1 MTPKAPR
8 IVALALLVL
17 ATGGAHAKKKKS
29 SDADAEPDGSARMQ
43 VEIDADASN
52 TVKKNPELAAEEAAA
67 RAGMAREISD
77 ALTDVMAVL
86 QHGSDSSK
94 DAGLERM
101 IHLSMGSSH
110 AGPEQA
116 RMFRSAAV
124 AGGAVSAI
132 VEVLG
137 AADPRRQ
144 FLAANALYALAIDDP
159 TSDADN
165 FVSLE
170 ICQSGAVK
178 PLVKLLGSEEEPVQS
193 AATGALSAL
202 AENPTCQQMIAGA
215 GAIAPLVQMATFA
228 GDMNKLGAVGTL
240 DVLSLNNPSV
250 HNQLRESG
258 AQKVLDGL
266 GTMGSGLL
274 RDEAGALGKRLG
286 AQSAAEM
293 SRGAHVKAA
302 KATRVRYDNVR
313 RKAIQMMGGW
323 ERGHGASGRGRGR
336 GGPDDE
342 E

>member
-1 MTPKAPR
+1 MAP
-8 IVALALLVL
+8 A
-17 ATGGAHAKKKKS
+17 
-29 SDADAEPDGSARMQ
+29 GSAR
-43 VEIDADASN
+43 V
-52 TVKKNPELAAEEAAA
+52 
-67 RAGMAREISD
+67 
-77 ALTDVMAVL
+77 
-86 QHGSDSSK
+86 
-94 DAGLERM
+94 
-101 IHLSMGSSH
+101 
-110 AGPEQA
+110 
-116 RMFRSAAV
+116 AV
-124 AGGAVSAI
+124 AISVNNVAFF
-132 VEVLG
+132 LG
-137 AADPRRQ
+137 
-144 FLAANALYALAIDDP
+144 LGKALFYSFP
-159 TSDADN
+159 VDAR
-165 FVSLE
+165 
-170 ICQSGAVK
+170 
-178 PLVKLLGSEEEPVQS
+178 
-193 AATGALSAL
+193 
-202 AENPTCQQMIAGA
+202 
-215 GAIAPLVQMATFA
+215 
-228 GDMNKLGAVGTL
+228 GTL

>member
-43 VEIDADASN
+43 VEIDADAEAS
-52 TVKKNPELAAEEAAA
+52 VKKNPELAAEEAAA

-137 AADPRRQ
+137 AVDPRRQ

-178 PLVKLLGSEEEPVQS
+178 PLVDPLEADDMAFANAIVSVNVLDAELLG
-193 AATGALSAL
+193 L
-202 AENPTCQQMIAGA
+202 AERRAALEAKGKFVPLSFGDRAQALQFRKEMIELQVETGQLT
-215 GAIAPLVQMATFA
+215 APAYVAQLRQAAARERAKALEYKGKPGGTAVAVAALKRLKVMQEEI
-228 GDMNKLGAVGTL
+228 DGAV
-240 DVLSLNNPSV
+240 
-250 HNQLRESG
+250 
-258 AQKVLDGL
+258 K
-266 GTMGSGLL
+266 
-274 RDEAGALGKRLG
+274 
-286 AQSAAEM
+286 
-293 SRGAHVKAA
+293 
-302 KATRVRYDNVR
+302 
-313 RKAIQMMGGW
+313 GGI
-323 ERGHGASGRGRGR
+323 A
-336 GGPDDE
+336 
-342 E
+342 

>member
-1 MTPKAPR
+1 
-8 IVALALLVL
+8 
-17 ATGGAHAKKKKS
+17 
-29 SDADAEPDGSARMQ
+29 
-43 VEIDADASN
+43 
-52 TVKKNPELAAEEAAA
+52 
-67 RAGMAREISD
+67 
-77 ALTDVMAVL
+77 
-86 QHGSDSSK
+86 
-94 DAGLERM
+94 
-101 IHLSMGSSH
+101 
-110 AGPEQA
+110 
-116 RMFRSAAV
+116 
-124 AGGAVSAI
+124 
-132 VEVLG
+132 
-137 AADPRRQ
+137 
-144 FLAANALYALAIDDP
+144 
-159 TSDADN
+159 
-165 FVSLE
+165 
-170 ICQSGAVK
+170 
-178 PLVKLLGSEEEPVQS
+178 
-193 AATGALSAL
+193 
-202 AENPTCQQMIAGA
+202 
-215 GAIAPLVQMATFA
+215 
-228 GDMNKLGAVGTL
+228 MNKLGAVGTL